1 MKMFAQASQVV
12 AMRSLLMLLMIQSSH
27 SAMSSTGATS
37 SPKQVCIIGAGP
49 AGLVFAHLLL
59 QQNPTVQIQVLEK
72 SPREGTPDA
81 NAFGFGVGGRHERC
95 LENIPGLWE
104 RVEAVSAPTPS
115 GLRLVGRSTLCNELM
130 TQLEEKHGSRCN
142 ISFGGACST
151 IDLDRQVVTVDN
163 GEEIPYDLLVGADGV
178 NSYVRQELIKDGGI
192 QEEHFLRPVRWKSLK
207 LPDQKGVFPPDAFK
221 PLSFKTFRGAL
232 FPRYPGSFT
241 ALIFWKDL
249 DLANPRGIEN
259 ERDLANAITT
269 ALQPKANRWTLARNS
284 LFGSK
289 VMASDENVDVRFDEA
304 DLKRFVDSRPGR
316 EHFLKLDKFHHR
328 GSVALLGDSAHGMYS
343 LLGQGAAC
351 AFQSALTLAK
361 SLEKESNLSTAL
373 ELYSAEAVP
382 EAHAVTD
389 LNLVSHALFDG
400 NIWTNLVA
408 VPLLLFNT
416 LRGKLLMKRL
426 HQDVTYRQLLNEN
439 ICLVWFSRLLW
450 KRERI
455 PLTASKIV
463 TEQDGTR
470 LAFANQ

>member
-1 MKMFAQASQVV
+1 
-12 AMRSLLMLLMIQSSH
+12 MLLMIQSSH
-27 SAMSSTGATS
+27 STAMSSSTTGATTS
-37 SPKQVCIIGAGP
+37 SLKQVCIIGAGP

-81 NAFGFGVGGRHERC
+81 NAFGFGVGGRHQRC
-95 LENIPGLWE
+95 LENIPGLWK
-104 RVEAVSAPTPS
+104 RVHAVSAPTPS
-115 GLRLVGRSTLCNELM
+115 GTLRLVGRSTLCNELM

-142 ISFGGACST
+142 ISFGGACSN

-207 LPDQKGVFPPDAFK
+207 LPNQKGVFPPDAFK
-221 PLSFKTFRGAL
+221 PLSFKSFRGAL
-232 FPRYPGSFT
+232 FPRYPDNFT

-259 ERDLANAITT
+259 EKDLANAITT
-269 ALQPKANRWTLARNS
+269 ALQPKANRWALARNS
-284 LFGSK
+284 LFGSR
-289 VMASDENVDVRFDEA
+289 VMASDENVAIQFDES
-304 DLKRFVDSRPGR
+304 DLKRFVNSRPGR

-343 LLGQGAAC
+343 ILGQGAAC

-400 NIWTNLVA
+400 NIWTNLVV
-408 VPLLLFNT
+408 VPLLLFNK
-416 LRGKLLMKRL
+416 LRGKFLMKRL
-426 HQDVTYRQLLNEN
+426 HQDVSYHQILKEN

-455 PLTASKIV
+455 PLLTASKI
-463 TEQDGTR
+463 
-470 LAFANQ
+470 A

>member
-1 MKMFAQASQVV
+1 
-12 AMRSLLMLLMIQSSH
+12 MRSLLLLLMMIQSSH
-27 SAMSSTGATS
+27 SAMSSSTGRASSTS
-37 SPKQVCIIGAGP
+37 SLKQVCIIGAGP
-49 AGLVFAHLLL
+49 AGLVFAHLFL
-59 QQNPTVQIQVLEK
+59 QQNPTVQIHVLEK

-95 LENIPGLWE
+95 LEHIPGLWK
-104 RVEAVSAPTPS
+104 RVHAVSAPTPT
-115 GLRLVGRSTLCNELM
+115 GKLRLVGRSTLCNELM
-130 TQLEEKHGSRCN
+130 TQLEEDYGSRCI
-142 ISFGGACST
+142 ISFGGACSN

-178 NSYVRQELIKDGGI
+178 NSYVRQELIKEGGI

-207 LPDQKGVFPPDAFK
+207 LPNQKGVFPSDAFK
-221 PLSFKTFRGAL
+221 PLSYKSFRGAL
-232 FPRYPGSFT
+232 FPRYPDNFT

-249 DLANPRGIEN
+249 DLANPKGIEN
-259 ERDLANAITT
+259 ERDLANAITA
-269 ALQPKANRWTLARNS
+269 ALQPKANRWALARNS

-289 VMASDENVDVRFDEA
+289 VMMASDEMVDIQFDES
-304 DLKRFVDSRPGR
+304 DLKRFVNSRPGR
-316 EHFLKLDKFHHR
+316 EHFLKLDKFHYR

-351 AFQSALTLAK
+351 AFQSALILAK
-361 SLEKESNLSTAL
+361 SLEKESKLSTAL
-373 ELYSAEAVP
+373 EMYSAEAVP

-408 VPLLLFNT
+408 VPLILFNT

-426 HQDVTYRQLLNEN
+426 HQDVSYSRLLKEN
-439 ICLVWFSRLLW
+439 ICLVWFSRFLW

-463 TEQDGTR
+463 
-470 LAFANQ
+470 